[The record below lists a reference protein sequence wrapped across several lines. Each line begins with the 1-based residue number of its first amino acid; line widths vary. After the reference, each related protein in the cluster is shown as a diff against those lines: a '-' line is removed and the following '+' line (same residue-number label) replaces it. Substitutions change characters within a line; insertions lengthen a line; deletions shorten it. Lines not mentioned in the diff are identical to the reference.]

1 MFPKL
6 IQAGLYSEGERDI
19 YAAYIHQPHS
29 HAHNQ
34 KGEGRPPLSFL
45 KIEKSV
51 LILERKTLIVSI
63 FGLNV
68 PFKMQFQEYIGKK
81 VPKWLHVRPLF
92 PAFLTKCLTKCP
104 SSTNHHPPFPP
115 CHEKLLVEHLHSGN
129 ILFAKRSILH
139 AWQCCEYV
147 CLDNSSE
154 ICIMTL

>member
-19 YAAYIHQPHS
+19 YTAYIHQPHS

-68 PFKMQFQEYIGKK
+68 PFKMQFQEYIRKK

-104 SSTNHHPPFPP
+104 SSTNHHPPPSP
-115 CHEKLLVEHLHSGN
+115 LVMKNFWLSTCTQVIFFLQNAPSYMLGSVVN
-129 ILFAKRSILH
+129 TSVSITP
-139 AWQCCEYV
+139 QKFV
-147 CLDNSSE
+147 
-154 ICIMTL
+154 

>member
-19 YAAYIHQPHS
+19 YAVYIHQPHP

-92 PAFLTKCLTKCP
+92 PECP
-104 SSTNHHPPFPP
+104 SSTNHHPSPSP
-115 CHEKLLVEHLHSGN
+115 LVMKNFWLSTCTQVIFFLQNAPSYMLGSVVN
-129 ILFAKRSILH
+129 TSVSITP
-139 AWQCCEYV
+139 QKFV
-147 CLDNSSE
+147 
-154 ICIMTL
+154 